1 MLQINASIQGQQF
14 PVDRFHV
21 TSGSYGS
28 VGHAILCTNQSLL
41 QAANIDIYNI
51 AATANGSVEIDID
64 VVLEGDNQST
74 QRIFGGELV
83 DTRWRY
89 DQDEVEIHC
98 RDWAGLLVDQKRIL
112 AKLAQ
117 QVIKALGPLR
127 PGQSLTSQGVATQN
141 QSVGN
146 IVTSIANEFGLT
158 PVLHLSGGNPTYG
171 SLYGSGDT
179 VFTSMPQSL
188 WAVLCQLARDTGY
201 DVYVT
206 PKKELVF
213 GEPGAGLDTLKLSFN
228 VNPVPDGAQPCRHLE
243 VEHHP
248 RRNATFRV
256 IVLSY
261 DPARAQTVI
270 GRANVVGSG
279 LAGQAGL
286 RPGVTSGSAAVS
298 TDKALAAL
306 GKHANVSQVPLY
318 TFHIDGMTAAQAQS
332 KAEAIATDI
341 SKRELILSAEFDGYP
356 AILPTQPVMVSGGVD
371 GFVSGNTFYVNSY
384 THEFRM
390 PRQGSPDGHSGLLT
404 HMRCLD
410 IPTLGKG
417 GAETTAL

>member
-1 MLQINASIQGQQF
+1 MIQVTASVDGQSF
-14 PVDRFHV
+14 LVDSAHV

-28 VGHAILCTNQSLL
+28 IGHAVLCTNQGLLTSSGISLF
-41 QAANIDIYNI
+41 DI
-51 AATANGSVEIDID
+51 ASSASGSVEIDLD
-64 VVLEGDNQST
+64 VTLEGDDQSP
-74 QRIFGGELV
+74 QRIFSGELV
-83 DTRWRY
+83 DTHWRY
-89 DQDEVEIHC
+89 DLDEVEIHA

-112 AKLAQ
+112 AKLANQ
-117 QVIKALGPLR
+117 IVKALAPLR
-127 PGQSLTSQGVATQN
+127 PGQTLTSSGVATQN
-141 QSVGN
+141 QTVGN
-146 IVTSIANEFGLT
+146 IVTAIANEFGLT
-158 PVLHLSGGNPTYG
+158 PVLNLSNGNPTYG
-171 SLYGSGDT
+171 SIYGSSDT

-188 WAVLCQLARDTGY
+188 WSVLCQLARDTGY

-213 GEPGAGLDTLKLSFN
+213 GEPGAGLSTLKLSYN
-228 VNPVPDGAQPCRHLE
+228 TNPVPDGAVPCRKLE

-256 IVLSY
+256 IVLGY

-286 RPGVTSGSAAVS
+286 RPGVTSGSSAAV

-306 GKHANVSQVPLY
+306 GKHANVSEVPLY
-318 TFHIDGMTAAQAQS
+318 TFHIDGITAAQAQQ

-341 SKRELILSAEFDGYP
+341 SKRELIMNAEFDIYP
-356 AILPTQPVMVSGGVD
+356 GITPTQPVSVSGSVD
-371 GFVSGNTFYVNSY
+371 DFVSGNQFYVNSY
-384 THEFRM
+384 THTFRM
-390 PRQGSPDGHSGLLT
+390 PRGGGRDTNSGLMT
-404 HMRCLD
+404 HIRALD

-417 GAETTAL
+417 TDSSAL